1 MLAWEEGVGVGRG
14 EAGLLNGICIH
25 SEINWFKTN
34 DANRKARQP

>member
-1 MLAWEEGVGVGRG
+1 MGGRGRSWAG